1 LDVRSGSAVNVA
13 ATLDVP
19 TSVVATLVAGVDCVV
34 SGVDS
39 CLGVVDAGRI
49 LGVEVAVV
57 ATVVVGVDCVGGAS
71 RIILSKPYIEIQITI
86 REAPLINLCFSM
98 RSGLHSIPSVGATI
112 RRSQSVRPLFG
123 PIRLISKFLEPP
135 SEHINSPHP

>member
-1 LDVRSGSAVNVA
+1 M
-13 ATLDVP
+13 
-19 TSVVATLVAGVDCVV
+19 VVVGVDCVS

-98 RSGLHSIPSVGATI
+98 RSGLHSIPSDGRAA
-112 RRSQSVRPLFG
+112 
-123 PIRLISKFLEPP
+123 
-135 SEHINSPHP
+135 